1 MNHVIVYVQPFLL
14 EQEIA
19 VYKEGQCVKTQ
30 KCTMENIDS
39 LCYSLC
45 KEFNIHQIDLAGP
58 PSYIEKVKEDILL
71 KTDFDSYD
79 INVSLY

>member
-1 MNHVIVYVQPFLL
+1 
-14 EQEIA
+14 
-19 VYKEGQCVKTQ
+19 
-30 KCTMENIDS
+30 MENIDS

-58 PSYIEKVKEDILL
+58 PSYIEKVKEKILL

>member
-19 VYKEGQCVKTQ
+19 VYKEGQCIKTQ

-39 LCYSLC
+39 L
-45 KEFNIHQIDLAGP
+45 
-58 PSYIEKVKEDILL
+58 
-71 KTDFDSYD
+71 
-79 INVSLY
+79 